1 VAKSVPSL
9 WYEVFGIVILE
20 SFTQKTPVIVNNRGG
35 MPKVVTNSGGRFVFN
50 TEAEL
55 IGAMDRLL
63 NQPSLREQ
71 MGQLGYQTL
80 KQKWS
85 AEVHIPKYLRLIEQ
99 ATASREHKNHWNG
112 EAGRADNQPYES
124 V

>member
-1 VAKSVPSL
+1 
-9 WYEVFGIVILE
+9 
-20 SFTQKTPVIVNNRGG
+20 
-35 MPKVVTNSGGRFVFN
+35 MPQVVTSSGGGFVFN

-71 MGQLGYQTL
+71 MGQRGYQTL

-85 AEVHIPKYLRLIEQ
+85 AEVHIPKYLRLIAQ
-99 ATASREHKNHWNG
+99 VTDAREHRSHWNRETG
-112 EAGRADNQPYES
+112 SADKQPYES